1 MFNVKP
7 RRRFNTVDV
16 TYSGAMREDSSGRT
30 RSSRKWKGD
39 ALKGDELSD
48 YDVSENYTNQKKWT
62 LTLCLDAITLS
73 V

>member
-1 MFNVKP
+1 M
-7 RRRFNTVDV
+7 
-16 TYSGAMREDSSGRT
+16 SEDSSGRT
-30 RSSRKWKGD
+30 RSGRKWKGD

-48 YDVSENYTNQKKWT
+48 YDVSENYTHQKKWT

>member
-1 MFNVKP
+1 M
-7 RRRFNTVDV
+7 
-16 TYSGAMREDSSGRT
+16 SEDSSGRT